1 MNIQITLPA
10 DLQTKLEREAAA
22 RGMSVADFVRSSL
35 EWALTQKRA
44 EDPLFADKC
53 VWQDDGAVDVAE
65 KHDDYLY
72 GDTPS

>member
-22 RGMSVADFVRSSL
+22 RGVSVADFIRLSMEWVLARKRS
-35 EWALTQKRA
+35 
-44 EDPLFADKC
+44 EDPLFADTA
-53 VWQDDGAVDVAE
+53 VWRDDGPTDVAE

-72 GDTPS
+72 GDASS